1 MNKILSS
8 FLRKLDSSF
17 FLKHG
22 FRSDCKN
29 SEQILPVVEKVIVL
43 KLIVGFWIAFSNLL
57 VNEYW
62 ESADLLFLIKNRIW
76 DGYQ

>member
-1 MNKILSS
+1 MVSEVTV
-8 FLRKLDSSF
+8 
-17 FLKHG
+17 
-22 FRSDCKN
+22 CKN